1 MDMKLEICLREV
13 GSLSKANRKGVWN
26 LLFDVLKEQ
35 RENTV
40 YSEPKQTNTVPFL
53 HK

>member
-1 MDMKLEICLREV
+1 MDMKLEIRPPEV
-13 GSLSKANRKGVWN
+13 GSFLKSKRKEVWN
-26 LLFDVLKEQ
+26 ILFDVLKEQ

-53 HK
+53 HE